1 MTTPKYWKLKHEN
14 GTLDEF
20 IDLRRKVGNRVLRA
34 YLLDTI
40 TDDKRVEK
48 LKVSLRGPKDEFQDS
63 TKFLIVKA
71 FENDIEFRILAEAGV
86 YENLRIVGTDSQ
98 TLAEKEP
105 DGIIGTFTNALK
117 NVEEWNTSIIV
128 STDSRVK
135 FGKK

>member
-1 MTTPKYWKLKHEN
+1 VTASKSWKLKHED
-14 GTLDEF
+14 GSFDEY
-20 IDLRRKVGNRVLRA
+20 IDLRRKVGNRVIRA

-40 TDDKRVEK
+40 TDDERIEK
-48 LKVSLRGPKDEFQDS
+48 LRISLRGPKDEFKDS

-71 FENDIEFRILAEAGV
+71 FENEIEFRILAETGV
-86 YENLRIVGTDSQ
+86 YENLRIVGTDNQ
-98 TLAEKEP
+98 LLAEKEP

-117 NVEEWNTSIIV
+117 NMEEWKTSIIV